1 MNLMRSLLLLP
12 LLTLAVSCKVPNMI
26 FEPRPDEPLDGYA
39 GGLTQAGVN
48 TEIDWGPK
56 QQLLMSRYQVLTE
69 EVAQLQKSLE
79 KQDAENRNLLA
90 QVTQANKALTD
101 EQSLRVQIEAQV
113 QRLRNERRD
122 LQAQVLN
129 LGIEKAKLEQSNLLA
144 KIARLQ
150 QVLDQRQAESG
161 TAASP
166 AGGSR

>member
-1 MNLMRSLLLLP
+1 MNLMRSWLWLP

-56 QQLLMSRYQVLTE
+56 QELLMSSYQNLKA
-69 EVAQLQKSLE
+69 EVEQLHKDNE
-79 KQDAENRNLLA
+79 TKDAENRNLQA
-90 QVTQANKALTD
+90 RINQANEALAR

-129 LGIEKAKLEQSNLLA
+129 LGIEKAKLEQTNLLA

-150 QVLDQRQAESG
+150 QVLDQRQAENG
-161 TAASP
+161 TPASP
-166 AGGSR
+166 AGGNR